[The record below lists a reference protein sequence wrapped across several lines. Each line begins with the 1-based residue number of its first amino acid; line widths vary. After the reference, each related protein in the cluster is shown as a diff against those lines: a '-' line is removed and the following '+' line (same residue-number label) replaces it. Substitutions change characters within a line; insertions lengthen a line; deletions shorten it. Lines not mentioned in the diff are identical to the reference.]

1 MGEPSLAS
9 IDRHLSADVRSLLE
23 ERFWRPVVEGSTL
36 EALRAGG
43 AVEWAANG
51 HPALFA
57 DHGIVHVRDIAAGV
71 VELAATVEGVLLP
84 VRPGDRREFVV
95 ALAVLLTY
103 VHDVGMHDPTPAG
116 RRIHALYAAHVP
128 FAGEMDD
135 VLDRLVDDDGVVV
148 RRIAAVNAVAP
159 FGVAPGVV
167 LRELVS
173 LAVAHSKSTV
183 PAALLADPTGLRTV
197 MQHVVLT
204 DLEHHRDSVAM
215 PTPDDMPGELGVNG
229 RWYSDPARDAYA
241 WLDSPHAAHRA
252 LVDDAIDAVRLLRA
266 ADALRQRGTTLRTAA
281 GYEIFI
287 DADSGAAVFAL
298 RTAGND
304 RLLLLRADSPMSAG
318 EANLRCAFVTPH
330 GNLRIAFHRGRFS
343 SPHGGVCRLRG
354 DRPGRR
360 RHRRRRAR
368 GVRVPAFLL
377 RPAGAAPRPGIDGG
391 PARTP
396 RGRAFVRR
404 RCRRGARP
412 PRPVARG
419 AGRGRRRSRGC
430 GAGRARSLS
439 PRDRRAGRQ

>member
-1 MGEPSLAS
+1 
-9 IDRHLSADVRSLLE
+9 
-23 ERFWRPVVEGSTL
+23 
-36 EALRAGG
+36 
-43 AVEWAANG
+43 
-51 HPALFA
+51 
-57 DHGIVHVRDIAAGV
+57 
-71 VELAATVEGVLLP
+71 
-84 VRPGDRREFVV
+84 
-95 ALAVLLTY
+95 
-103 VHDVGMHDPTPAG
+103 
-116 RRIHALYAAHVP
+116 
-128 FAGEMDD
+128 MD
-135 VLDRLVDDDGVVV
+135 
-148 RRIAAVNAVAP
+148 AVAP

-204 DLEHHRDSVAM
+204 DLEQHRDSVAM

-252 LVDDAIDAVRLLRA
+252 LVDDAIDAVRLVRA

-343 SPHGGVCRLRG
+343 SPAAASAACEATARVVADIGADVLGAFAF
-354 DRPGRR
+354 RP
-360 RHRRRRAR
+360 
-368 GVRVPAFLL
+368 PSSDL
-377 RPAGAAPRPGIDGG
+377 PAPRRDPASHGG

-404 RCRRGARP
+404 RGRRGARP

>member
-1 MGEPSLAS
+1 MSGRCSRS
-9 IDRHLSADVRSLLE
+9 GSGGRWWRVR
-23 ERFWRPVVEGSTL
+23 RWRRCAPAARL
-36 EALRAGG
+36 
-43 AVEWAANG
+43 EWAANG

-84 VRPGDRREFVV
+84 VRPGGPPRVRGRARGPAHVRARRRHARPDPRRPPDPRAVRRPRPVRGRDGRRARPPRRRRRRRRPAHRRRERRR
-95 ALAVLLTY
+95 AVQRR
-103 VHDVGMHDPTPAG
+103 PRRRPAG
-116 RRIHALYAAHVP
+116 ARLARGRPQQVDRSGSLARRTHRPAHGDAARRAHRPRAPPGLSGDADARRHAGRA
-128 FAGEMDD
+128 
-135 VLDRLVDDDGVVV
+135 
-148 RRIAAVNAVAP
+148 RRQRP
-159 FGVAPGVV
+159 VV
-167 LRELVS
+167 LRPGPRCLR
-173 LAVAHSKSTV
+173 LARLAPCRAPRTGRRRDRRRA
-183 PAALLADPTGLRTV
+183 PAACRRRAPSAGHDAPHRRRLR
-197 MQHVVLT
+197 
-204 DLEHHRDSVAM
+204 DLRRRRLRRSGVRA
-215 PTPDDMPGELGVNG
+215 PDRGQRPAPA
-229 RWYSDPARDAYA
+229 PARRQPDERGRGEPPVRVRDAA
-241 WLDSPHAAHRA
+241 RQPAHRVPPRPVQLA
-252 LVDDAIDAVRLLRA
+252 
-266 ADALRQRGTTLRTAA
+266 
-281 GYEIFI
+281 
-287 DADSGAAVFAL
+287 
-298 RTAGND
+298 
-304 RLLLLRADSPMSAG
+304 
-318 EANLRCAFVTPH
+318 
-330 GNLRIAFHRGRFS
+330 
-343 SPHGGVCRLRG
+343 HGGVCRLRG